1 MKGYLSKILLL
12 LGDQKRKLPLMIVL
26 FVMVSLLDLA
36 GLGLIGP
43 YVALVANPLAFEDG
57 PWVEVFES
65 LDIPRDRSNLLVIFG
80 LSLLGVFILKSVSA
94 IYINRKI
101 IYFSHNQKIRLSSH
115 LMKAYQSMPYSEYTK
130 RNSSEYI
137 HTIHQLTGQFSN
149 GVVLPVLRSLSDG
162 IVALAILFMLAYQ
175 DWMVLLLLGG
185 LIGFLI
191 LGYDRLFRN
200 RLKKYG
206 EGSNDAATRIVRGIQ
221 EGIEG
226 FKEIRILRKEKYF
239 HRMVSEGTQQ
249 LAEFQAR
256 TQFIG
261 IAPRYMMELV
271 LVGFIVVLVG
281 MTLFFSN
288 DFNLLI
294 PTIGMFGLASVRL
307 LPMAN
312 VLINSLIKI
321 RYNKDGVLR
330 LYRDITKLDL
340 MKEQSSEPS
349 FMPCENAFKRLTL
362 NQVSFSYDSKSQV
375 ALKDVSL
382 EIAKGESIGLIGPS
396 GSGKTT
402 LVDMMLGFLE
412 PMKGELSYNGKKL
425 KDFLPEWH
433 SQVAYLPQEIFL
445 IDDTLR
451 QNVALGVDRED
462 IDEGRL
468 IMALNQA
475 RINELLDLLPDG
487 TETLLGEHGV
497 RLSGGQRQ
505 RVALA
510 RAFYHG
516 RNILVL
522 DEATSALDNQTET
535 EIVEEI
541 KHLRGDKTMIVIAH
555 RLTTVRHCHRIYR
568 LERGEIVQVGNPET
582 MLSANTEVKG

>member
-191 LGYDRLFRN
+191 WGYDRLFRN

-294 PTIGMFGLASVRL
+294 PTIGMFGLASLRL

-349 FMPCENAFKRLTL
+349 FMPCENAFIRLTL